1 MWSFSA
7 FGTGRS
13 RGGLSRI
20 KRAILELINCA
31 HFHNFAIITS
41 AGVRYDIT
49 DPDAMAIAHDKFH
62 YYFPKSDRAIHVSFN
77 QIATVE
83 ELPTAKS
90 KR

>member
-1 MWSFSA
+1 ME
-7 FGTGRS
+7 R
-13 RGGLSRI
+13 
-20 KRAILELINCA
+20 RATVKQEILEFVNRV

-49 DPDAMAIAHDKFH
+49 DPDALAIAHDKLH
-62 YYFPKSDRAIHVSFN
+62 YYFPKSDRAIHVPFS

-83 ELPTAKS
+83 ELPVIKS

>member
-1 MWSFSA
+1 M
-7 FGTGRS
+7 GMKNE
-13 RGGLSRI
+13 I
-20 KRAILELINCA
+20 IELKHKD
-31 HFHNFAIITS
+31 HFRNFAIVTM

-49 DPDAMAIAHDKFH
+49 DPDALAIARDKLH
-62 YYFPKSDRAIHVSFN
+62 YYFPKSDRAIHLPYD